1 MMMSDFL
8 KVGNVFPII
17 NGLISHI
24 DYDFEIIESSKL
36 DILFVTNYGLRT
48 LSPLIYQLVVGDTPT
63 DEELTV
69 LGSIIK
75 SYYFVKWEN
84 LKKLYLLE
92 YDPLHNYLD
101 KLTETITGV
110 GTEIE
115 SKNSKVTTNLTQTN
129 TTKNTKTDDLSEIQ
143 ESTIESTSTNNAEA
157 NTFGFNSEEAVKSDT
172 DITSLISTDT
182 SNDSKINTGT
192 QVNDITST
200 NTDGGTVE
208 KVDTSTS
215 DDNTTRTRIS
225 EHSGNIGNLTTQ
237 QLFKQ
242 ELETRQ
248 WNFIKSVLEDIKDL
262 ITIPVYM

>member
-1 MMMSDFL
+1 MKMNNFL
-8 KVGNVFPII
+8 KVGETLPII

-24 DYDFEIIESSKL
+24 DYDFEIIESSTL
-36 DILFVTNYGLRT
+36 DFLFITNYGLRT
-48 LSPLIYQLVVGDTPT
+48 ISPLIVQLVAGDKPT

-69 LGSIIK
+69 IASIIK

-101 KLTETITGV
+101 KLTETITGINE
-110 GTEIE
+110 EIE
-115 SKNSKVTTNLTQTN
+115 SKNSTVTTNLTQTN
-129 TTKNTKTDDLSEIQ
+129 DTTNTKTDNLSEVQ
-143 ESTIESTSTNNAEA
+143 NSTIESTSTNNAEA
-157 NTFGFNSEEAVKSDT
+157 STFGFNSEDAVKSDS
-172 DITSLISTDT
+172 DIASLISTDT

-200 NTDGGTVE
+200 NTNGGTVE
-208 KVDTSTS
+208 KVDTSTN

-248 WNFIKSVLEDIKDL
+248 WNFIKSVFEDIKDL